1 MIVYDYFRSSASYRL
16 RIALNLKGLTPE
28 RRYVHLVKGEQRGAD
43 YKALNPQGFVP
54 FLIDDALT
62 PHFSLS
68 QSLAMIEYLNE
79 KYPDPPL
86 LPTSAEDRAVVRQIA
101 QLIACDIHPLNNT
114 RILSYLKNEL
124 QVDEAGRTK
133 WYCRWIHEGFTAL
146 ETMLVRRPVASTFCV
161 GETPSIADICLVPQ
175 VTNANRFAC
184 SLDAFPT
191 IMDIYHRAMALPAF
205 SDAQPSKQGDAE

>member
-28 RRYVHLVKGEQRGAD
+28 RRFVHLVKGEQRGAD
-43 YKALNPQGFVP
+43 YRALNPQGFVP
-54 FLIDDALT
+54 FLIDAAVT

-68 QSLAMIEYLNE
+68 QSLAMIEYLDE

-86 LPTSAEDRAVVRQIA
+86 LPASAEDRAVVRQIA

-133 WYCRWIHEGFTAL
+133 WYCRWIDEGFTAL
-146 ETMLVRRPVASTFCV
+146 ETMLVRRATASTFCV
-161 GETPSIADICLVPQ
+161 GEAPTIADICLVPQ

-205 SDAQPSKQGDAE
+205 DLAQPSKQGDAE

>member
-28 RRYVHLVKGEQRGAD
+28 RRFVHLVKGEQRGAD
-43 YKALNPQGFVP
+43 YRALNPQGFVP
-54 FLIDDALT
+54 FLIDAAVT

-68 QSLAMIEYLNE
+68 QSLAMIEYLDE
-79 KYPDPPL
+79 TYPDPPL
-86 LPTSAEDRAVVRQIA
+86 LPASAEDRAVVRQIA

-133 WYCRWIHEGFTAL
+133 WYCRWIDEGFTAL
-146 ETMLVRRPVASTFCV
+146 ETMLVRRATASSFCV
-161 GETPSIADICLVPQ
+161 GETPTIADICLVPQ

-205 SDAQPSKQGDAE
+205 DLAQPSKQGDAE